1 VTHLYTL
8 QVSGLFAA
16 MVCLLTF
23 LAGMVAGHWL
33 VTTTIRRD
41 A

>member
-1 VTHLYTL
+1 MTHLYTL

-16 MVCLLTF
+16 MVCVLTF
-23 LAGMVAGHWL
+23 LVGMIAGHWL
-33 VTTTIRRD
+33 VTTTRRR